1 MWRSQPDHPPASAP
15 ATRAASLPPGF
26 SPFVVRADTY
36 DLWLRSVF
44 AIVIAAL
51 VFNCFLAFVNTRV
64 TGISASHVMLVE
76 VLLIGVGFLLALDR
90 RVDLYVV
97 LTIYLTYMALI
108 LAMRPELDLKGIR
121 DGLIP
126 ICFYFLGRGVR
137 DIRSVDKLVLAC
149 AGIVIAVGLFEYF
162 LLDIFLANININD
175 YYIARG
181 TINAGDNFTE
191 GSDLFISGIRP
202 EGRNFFPFLGIHRVS
217 SVFLE
222 PVSMGNFGAFLG
234 MWALFR
240 KDMAR
245 RKLLFA
251 ASATVIILGDARFG
265 LFVCIAFFA
274 AFLVYRFV
282 PRVVWW
288 LVPAMFALLLV
299 LYGLSTTQVSWQDN
313 LGGRW
318 FHSARLFL
326 KLDLAGLFGI
336 SGVETFLDDSG
347 YAYTLH
353 QFGLIGVVAMWTA
366 FVFVPVRSSD
376 AWRFRALVV
385 TYISLLMVVSNSLYS
400 IKTAALLWL
409 CVGATDVWRGFA
421 ADTPAA
427 SPEPKAPSR
436 PLQRPR
442 TSRYSAS

>member
-1 MWRSQPDHPPASAP
+1 M
-15 ATRAASLPPGF
+15 
-26 SPFVVRADTY
+26 RADTY
-36 DLWLRSVF
+36 DLWLRAVF

-137 DIRSVDKLVLAC
+137 DIRSVDKLVIAC

-191 GSDLFISGIRP
+191 GSDLFISGLRP

-265 LFVCIAFFA
+265 LFVCFAFSPPSWSIASCPA
-274 AFLVYRFV
+274 SSGGWYRRCSRCCWCSTV
-282 PRVVWW
+282 CRPPRSAGKTTSADAGSIPRVSFSSSIS
-288 LVPAMFALLLV
+288 PACSAFP
-299 LYGLSTTQVSWQDN
+299 GWRRFSTTAAMPIRCTS
-313 LGGRW
+313 
-318 FHSARLFL
+318 SA
-326 KLDLAGLFGI
+326 
-336 SGVETFLDDSG
+336 
-347 YAYTLH
+347 
-353 QFGLIGVVAMWTA
+353 
-366 FVFVPVRSSD
+366 
-376 AWRFRALVV
+376 
-385 TYISLLMVVSNSLYS
+385 
-400 IKTAALLWL
+400 
-409 CVGATDVWRGFA
+409 
-421 ADTPAA
+421 
-427 SPEPKAPSR
+427 
-436 PLQRPR
+436 
-442 TSRYSAS
+442 